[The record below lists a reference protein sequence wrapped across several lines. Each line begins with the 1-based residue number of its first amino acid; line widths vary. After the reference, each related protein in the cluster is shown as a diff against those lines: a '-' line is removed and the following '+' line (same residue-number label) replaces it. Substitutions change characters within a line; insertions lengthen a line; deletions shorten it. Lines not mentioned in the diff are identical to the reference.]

1 VLRSLASCSDHQKAV
16 TVTGG
21 ARLAVAAMRDYPD
34 TEEVIE
40 RSIALLDM
48 LLSGEDTADIAFD
61 DMQAVNGLLQVG
73 PAMRAYRSHSGIQV
87 STARQSFMQ
96 YRWVGCLVRLVARWE
111 GVSQGTTDGNTFGCA
126 ACRAGDPE

>member
-1 VLRSLASCSDHQKAV
+1 MLRSLASCSDHQAAV

-40 RSIALLDM
+40 RSIGLLDM
-48 LLSGEDTADIAFD
+48 LLTGDDTADAAFD

-73 PAMRAYRSHSGIQV
+73 PALLKYRSHAGIQV
-87 STARQSFMQ
+87 STTAVWCTWRGQLASGRVQPFVV
-96 YRWVGCLVRLVARWE
+96 WRLIRTRMAVWLCSAPGW
-111 GVSQGTTDGNTFGCA
+111 GS
-126 ACRAGDPE
+126 